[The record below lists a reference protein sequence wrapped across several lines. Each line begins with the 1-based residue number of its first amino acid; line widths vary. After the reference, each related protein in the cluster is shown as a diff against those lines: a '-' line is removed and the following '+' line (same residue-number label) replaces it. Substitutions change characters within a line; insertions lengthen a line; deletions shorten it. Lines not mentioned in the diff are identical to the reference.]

1 MDKQYTPYNKV
12 TQKKTNDHLRK
23 SKHEARIN
31 LHIKYNSISSST
43 GQILN
48 WYSSFDYSITWNDL
62 QDESLILTIPN

>member
-31 LHIKYNSISSST
+31 LHIKYNSISSSKDK
-43 GQILN
+43 
-48 WYSSFDYSITWNDL
+48 Y
-62 QDESLILTIPN
+62 